1 MPGGDG
7 PARTGGSRGRHPL
20 LLGIL
25 RSLLTSAGVLVL
37 YFVLPMDREFSAGT
51 VAALGA
57 GVLAMGMLVAWQVRA
72 ILQSP
77 HPALR
82 AIEAVALSLP
92 LFLLIF
98 AAAYVVLSSTEPD
111 AFTEPL
117 NRVDS
122 LYFVVTVFATV
133 GFGDISAV
141 SPIAR
146 MLVTGQMVGDLIL
159 IGLVLRVFMTAVDQG
174 RRRAAGQEDASST
187 GIGGGLTRRAAGS
200 SPD

>member
-92 LFLLIF
+92 LFLLLF
-98 AAAYVVLSSTEPD
+98 AAAYVVLSSTEPG

-133 GFGDISAV
+133 GFGDISPV

-146 MLVTGQMVGDLIL
+146 VLVTGQMVGDLIL